1 MSRSVDKRIV
11 EMELQNRDFEA
22 HAKESLNTIDKLKK
36 ALSFEGVG
44 NAFNTITAS
53 AKSVD
58 LSSIVKGVDNIK
70 DKFSALGIFGVE
82 TMKRITNAAL
92 DAGEKMWQSTFGQIQ
107 SGGKTRALNI
117 ANAKFKLEGLG
128 VAWEEASKD
137 ISAAVDGTAYGF
149 DAAASS
155 AARLATAGIK
165 LGNSYGGMAHSLKAI
180 SGIAAMTNSSY
191 EEIGYIFSQV
201 ASLGKLQAQDAMQIS
216 TRGINVMAVLGK
228 TLNKTTEE
236 IQEMMRKGE
245 IDFATFAEAMNDT
258 FGDQAAKAN
267 ETFEGALSNVKAA
280 LSRIGE
286 IWYGPFYDAA
296 IKPLNKIRE
305 VINKI
310 KKAFSDG
317 DDATRD
323 FRDRLTDLMN
333 IVSNILTYVIGLT
346 NTGIF
351 NKIAE
356 GLNKV
361 MDRAIFVGR
370 AWERFLGIADETKD
384 VVTGVDGVKKSLKDL
399 SDEELAL
406 AKRVANGEFGNGA
419 YRVQQLKKLT
429 DNYELVQEAV
439 NQCVDAGWDWS
450 VVEAKIAKEQTAVNE
465 QLSFRDKGVKLFLEI
480 GKVTESALNGIKNLR
495 IAVEA
500 LAGEVIDSFL
510 NKVDFDDI
518 AADVATLFDKIEDG
532 TKWLKDVVQTN
543 PEIKTFLD
551 KTWLTLQNIYI
562 VAKDIGIIAVT
573 VIGKFLK
580 SFFRTFDFGKVRDD
594 IFSLSVGLRTF
605 FNKLADGVKNSKME
619 DGFDK
624 IWTVV
629 NNLYRILSAT
639 ASIIIEL
646 LRSIGVVAKEEF
658 GSLDEGG
665 NTIGDITDK
674 IATWL
679 ENFSKWVKD
688 NDAFVEQIRKTIAF
702 LKEIPGAVADAL
714 NFVNDKIKEWTGVD
728 IKESL
733 GKLGD
738 WIGEKFD
745 KLETNIKKY
754 GGLFEYLKVLGG
766 EIKEKLVN
774 LFNPDTWFGG
784 DATKTDK
791 ALAIIGKVMTVL
803 AALLV
808 VGKVIKKVKNIFSS
822 DSKTEQSPV
831 QAIKQKKNLITFV
844 HDATKGID
852 VFKKAISSMNKT
864 FQGMINAGM
873 TLMKSMDLVL
883 FAVSMKLII
892 DAFVGLFSVMK
903 ASDGEELKRNAIA
916 LGLALVAMGLVTSS
930 LKSFMKDMIKLL
942 DDVHVKVTDKGFF
955 ALASLILSVGASMY
969 IISKAITNMAKAMG
983 TTPEDTLRVIG
994 AWGMIELLLVS
1005 MMGVIA
1011 IVGDSNSLDKI
1022 GIESAALILSMAA
1035 GISIL
1040 SKAIARLAQYDAK
1053 STAVAFI
1060 EIIAMMGMYVL
1071 VMKEMSNLASKF
1083 NYETKDIYAL
1093 SVNMIAFGVSMKL
1106 IAGAIKKIA
1115 KLNMDVE
1122 AAAVAVGSISFLL
1135 LEYTGAMAIL
1145 SKANMSE
1152 TVILSFAASVLAF
1165 GIAAKALAGAIKVIG
1180 SLSKEQIKAATE
1192 SIGALL
1198 VIFGVIVGVLAY
1210 LNTSTAESAVL
1221 IMAALAADLLA
1232 TGLMFAAI
1240 AVSFGVAS
1248 ILWAKAI
1255 DITVGAIEKFA
1266 NADLKNLN
1274 TNINLLVSALGT
1286 LAAGFIIVAPTLGRA
1301 VGIFFGA
1308 IIDAVKENIYSAMMM
1323 LPTLIG
1329 YYIEVFFTNIKTMI
1343 VGVIT
1348 GIITVIKEL
1357 LKEDG
1362 EGKTLI
1368 EQLVEAIIDLIVAVI
1383 TAVANKADII
1393 AGALVTATIAFL
1405 NAYAKAIEENKE
1417 AIIAAITAA
1426 IDATIDLLE
1435 EAVEAKNEREGS
1447 IGGKIVSAILK
1458 GITDKATEA
1467 YNTIKTFVENR
1478 VKNFKDAFGLSSDD
1492 GKGSKLFKIGSN
1504 IISGFIKGI
1513 EDKFT
1518 DAYNVAYNFFDK
1530 FKQGINDWMSGNGI
1544 NLMTETGQK
1553 LLNTFIQKGLD
1564 EHSPPPETVESG
1576 KQFMNGFG
1584 IGVEEAW
1591 GKIKNVLTTI
1601 GGDALSSFGSM
1612 FGLDSL
1618 KNAFGNGADIQG
1630 LLDDIS
1636 PDAEINVRPVLDT
1649 DSFASDYSQFASD
1662 YGLNS
1667 DYTFGST
1674 TSSGLANDISGSTYG
1689 TNGFYTGAAVDNSQL
1704 TESVQDIAER
1714 MSRLE
1719 VRMDTGALVG
1729 ALYAGIDEKLG
1740 EKQILAGRGV
1750 YA

>member
-1 MSRSVDKRIV
+1 MSRSRDQRIV
-11 EMELQNRDFEA
+11 EMELQNKNFEA
-22 HAKESLNTIDKLKK
+22 HAKESLSTIDKLKK
-36 ALSFEGVG
+36 ALTFEGVG
-44 NAFNTITAS
+44 LGFDTITAK

-92 DAGEKMWQSTFGQIQ
+92 DAGEKMWASTFGQIQ

-117 ANAKFKLEGLG
+117 ANSKFKLEGLG

-149 DAAASS
+149 DAAASA

-245 IDFATFAEAMNDT
+245 ISFAEFAEAMNDT

-296 IKPLNKIRE
+296 IKPLNKLRE

-356 GLNKV
+356 GLNKI
-361 MDRAIFVGR
+361 MDRAIYVGK
-370 AWERFLGIADETKD
+370 AWEKFLGIADETKGITNS
-384 VVTGVDGVKKSLKDL
+384 VTGVKQSLADL
-399 SDEELAL
+399 SEEELKL

-419 YRVQQLKKLT
+419 YRVQQLKQLT

-439 NQCVDAGWDWS
+439 NQCVAAGWDWAA
-450 VVEAKIAKEQTAVNE
+450 VEKKIAAEQAQVNE
-465 QLSFRDKGVKLFLEI
+465 ELDYRDKGVKLFLEM
-480 GKVTESALNGIKNLR
+480 GKVAQSALNGIKNLR
-495 IAVEA
+495 IVFEE
-500 LAGEVIDSFL
+500 LAGEIIDSFL
-510 NKVDFDDI
+510 SKVDFDDI
-518 AADVATLFDKIEDG
+518 AADVSNLFKKLEDG
-532 TKWLKDVVQTN
+532 TNWLKNLVQEN
-543 PEIKTFLD
+543 PEIRALLD

-562 VAKDIGIIAVT
+562 VAKDIGIIATT

-605 FNKLADGVKNSKME
+605 FNRLTAGVKNSDME
-619 DGFDK
+619 NGFDK

-639 ASIIIEL
+639 GGIIIEL
-646 LRSIGVVAKEEF
+646 LRSIGIVAKESF
-658 GSLDEGG
+658 GELGEGG
-665 NTIGDITDK
+665 NSIGDVTDK

-679 ENFSKWVKD
+679 ENFRDWVKSTH
-688 NDAFVEQIRKTIAF
+688 AFVDQIRNVIDFIK
-702 LKEIPGAVADAL
+702 KIPGAVADAL

-738 WIGEKFD
+738 WIGEKFN
-745 KLETNIKKY
+745 KLEENIKKY

-791 ALAIIGKVMTVL
+791 ALAVISKIMTVL
-803 AALLV
+803 AALFV
-808 VGKVIKKVKNIFSS
+808 VGKTIKKVKSLLTG
-822 DSKTEQSPV
+822 SKEETANPV
-831 QAIKQKKNLITFV
+831 ATIKEKKKLIDIV
-844 HDATKGID
+844 RDAAHGVD
-852 VFKKAISSMNKT
+852 VFKKAISKMNKT
-864 FQGMINAGM
+864 FEAMINTGM
-873 TLMKSMDLVL
+873 SFVKSMDLVL
-883 FAVSMKLII
+883 FAVSMKMVI
-892 DAFVGLFSVMK
+892 DVVVDLSKMMDAEDWPSFARKAAGLGV
-903 ASDGEELKRNAIA
+903 AIVA
-916 LGLALVAMGLVTSS
+916 LGLTTAV
-930 LKSFMKDMIKLL
+930 LKGFMKDMIKLL
-942 DDVHVKVTDKGFF
+942 DDINGKVTDKGFA
-955 ALASLILSVGASMY
+955 ALAMLVLSVGASMY
-969 IISKAITNMAKAMG
+969 LMASAISKMAKAMG
-983 TTPEDTLRVIG
+983 NTTEDALRVIG
-994 AWGMIELLLVS
+994 AWGIIELLLVS
-1005 MMGVIA
+1005 MMGVLE
-1011 IVGDSNSLDKI
+1011 IVGNSSNMDKI
-1022 GIESAALILSMAA
+1022 GIESAALIFAMAEA
-1035 GISIL
+1035 INIL
-1040 SKAIARLAQYDAK
+1040 SKAISRLAELDPAK
-1053 STAVAFI
+1053 MGLSFLAVAG
-1060 EIIAMMGMYVL
+1060 MMGMYVL
-1071 VMKEMSNLASKF
+1071 VVKEMSDAASKF
-1083 NYETKDIYAL
+1083 NYETKDIYAM
-1093 SVNMIAFGVSMKL
+1093 SVNMIAFAASIKIM
-1106 IAGAIKKIA
+1106 AGAIKKVA
-1115 KLNMDVE
+1115 KLNMNIE
-1122 AAAVAVGSISFLL
+1122 QAAIVVGSLAALIGSYVTVIAVLSELNASESLILTFAATTLAFGLAVKNVAKGISIIGQLD
-1135 LEYTGAMAIL
+1135 GNAIL
-1145 SKANMSE
+1145 SATAAIE
-1152 TVILSFAASVLAF
+1152 TLFVTFAV
-1165 GIAAKALAGAIKVIG
+1165 AI
-1180 SLSKEQIKAATE
+1180 
-1192 SIGALL
+1192 
-1198 VIFGVIVGVLAY
+1198 GVLAAV
-1210 LNTSTAESAVL
+1210 NTSTAESVAV

-1232 TGLMFAAI
+1232 TGIAFGAVAIGFGVAAI
-1240 AVSFGVAS
+1240 AFG
-1248 ILWAKAI
+1248 KAI
-1255 DITVGAIEKFA
+1255 DLTINAIERFA
-1266 NADLKNLN
+1266 NADLRNLN
-1274 TNINLLVSALGT
+1274 NNIDKFVEGLGR
-1286 LAAGFIIVAPTLGRA
+1286 LSAGFITVAPTLGRA
-1301 VGIFFGA
+1301 VGMFFGA
-1308 IIDAVKENIYSAMMM
+1308 IIDAVKQNVYAAMML

-1329 YYIEVFFTNIKTMI
+1329 YYIETFFTNIKTMI

-1348 GIITVIKEL
+1348 GLITVIREL

-1368 EQLVEAIIDLIVAVI
+1368 EQLVESIIDLIVAVI
-1383 TAVANKADII
+1383 TAVGNKADII
-1393 AGALVTATIAFL
+1393 AGALVAVTINFL
-1405 NAYAKAIEENKE
+1405 NAYAKAIGENKE
-1417 AIIAAITAA
+1417 AIIAAIMAA

-1435 EAVEAKNEREGS
+1435 EAVEAKNEREGN
-1447 IGGKIVSAILK
+1447 IGGKIVGAILK
-1458 GITDKATEA
+1458 GILNKATEA
-1467 YNTIKTFVENR
+1467 YNTIKKFVEDR
-1478 VKNFKDAFGLSSDD
+1478 VKNFKDAFGLSSED
-1492 GKGSKLFKIGSN
+1492 GRGSKLFRIGSN
-1504 IISGFIKGI
+1504 IISGFINGI
-1513 EDKFT
+1513 KEKFT
-1518 DAYNVAYNFFDK
+1518 DAYNVAYDFFENFRSGVEAGMNRI
-1530 FKQGINDWMSGNGI
+1530 GIDI
-1544 NLMTETGQK
+1544 MTEAGQK
-1553 LLNTFIQKGLD
+1553 LLNAFIHDGLN
-1564 EHSPPPETVESG
+1564 ENSPPPESVEG
-1576 KQFMNGFG
+1576 GEYLVEGVANGAMA
-1584 IGVEEAW
+1584 AW
-1591 GKIKNVLTTI
+1591 ENVKNTLTTI
-1601 GGDALSSFGSM
+1601 GG
-1612 FGLDSL
+1612 GLLDKFIS
-1618 KNAFGNGADIQG
+1618 AFGQDKLGNALDIQG
-1630 LLDDIS
+1630 FMDDIS
-1636 PDAEINVRPVLDT
+1636 TDAEFSVTPVLDT
-1649 DSFASDYSQFASD
+1649 SSFDTDYSSFMSNYGLSTDSNYNFAS
-1662 YGLNS
+1662 
-1667 DYTFGST
+1667 

-1689 TNGFYTGAAVDNSQL
+1689 TNGFYTGSAVDNSQL
-1704 TESVQDIAER
+1704 NASVQDIAER
-1714 MSRLE
+1714 IGRLE